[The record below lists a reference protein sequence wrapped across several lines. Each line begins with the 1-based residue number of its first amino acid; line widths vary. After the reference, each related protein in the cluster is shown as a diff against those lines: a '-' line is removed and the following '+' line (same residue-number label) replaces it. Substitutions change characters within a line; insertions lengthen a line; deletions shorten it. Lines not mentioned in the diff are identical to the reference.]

1 MSQIERGGSNLGRWP
16 ADIGNVSDDRD
27 AAIEAVGDE
36 DAERLSAL
44 PDHEIDTDTSV
55 GAGLTAS
62 GGVAEDRGVEA
73 TAGAD
78 AELRQGERNDASTGD
93 DESEDVGV
101 PLGGDDTD
109 R

>member
-16 ADIGNVSDDRD
+16 ADVGNVSDDRD

-62 GGVAEDRGVEA
+62 GGVAEERGA
-73 TAGAD
+73 
-78 AELRQGERNDASTGD
+78 TGD

-101 PLGGDDTD
+101 PLGGDDSD